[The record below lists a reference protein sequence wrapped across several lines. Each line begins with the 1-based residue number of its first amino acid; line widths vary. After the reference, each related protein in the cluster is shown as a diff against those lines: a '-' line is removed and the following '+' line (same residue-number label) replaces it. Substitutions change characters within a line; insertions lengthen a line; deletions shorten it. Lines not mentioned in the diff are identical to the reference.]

1 MEFRPFSPLHMLIQL
16 LLVVF
21 LLGGNYFYITWFFKK
36 IEPAAKSATEIR
48 LGIGIERSFS
58 GSWAVPAKNLQDY
71 AGSKLLLRTE
81 VFAIQ
86 FVLLMMFVA
95 GFLLELIFLYVF
107 FGWLY
112 KDSQ

>member
-21 LLGGNYFYITWFFKK
+21 LLGGTYLYVTWFFKK
-36 IEPAAKSATEIR
+36 IEPNAKSATEIR
-48 LGIGIERSFS
+48 LGVGIERNIL
-58 GSWAVPAKNLQDY
+58 GSWKVPAKNLQDY
-71 AGSKLLLRTE
+71 QGSKLFLRTE

-86 FVLLMMFVA
+86 FVLLMLFVA
-95 GFLLELIFLYVF
+95 GFLLEFILLYVF

-112 KDSQ
+112 KGSR

>member
-1 MEFRPFSPLHMLIQL
+1 MLIQL

-21 LLGGNYFYITWFFKK
+21 LLGGNYFYVTWFFKK

-48 LGIGIERSFS
+48 LGIGIERGLS
-58 GSWAVPAKNLQDY
+58 GSWAVPAKNLQNY
-71 AGSKLLLRTE
+71 AGSKFLLRTE

-95 GFLLELIFLYVF
+95 GFLLELIFLYVL

-112 KDSQ
+112 KDVR